1 LGNFYSLTKS
11 FKSHHIDD
19 HFPQSLPLFLV
30 EVDEDVVVLVL
41 QQFEGDG
48 QVMILKHRLVIVH
61 QGKLGT

>member
-1 LGNFYSLTKS
+1 L
-11 FKSHHIDD
+11 KSHHIDD
-19 HFPQSLPLFLV
+19 HFPQSLPLLLV